1 MSADGPNADP
11 SAVFVSDIH
20 ITSPDSGRGRLFL
33 DFLKSLSGRAGL
45 THLFMLGDI
54 FDLWVADHRY
64 FVERYAAIIA
74 EIRRLKSE
82 DVKIS
87 YFEGNHDLYLK
98 HFWRDELG
106 LTVHEGPTQL
116 TLGNT
121 RVRLEHGDQ
130 MDPDD
135 RGYLFLR
142 WFLRTPPIRFL
153 NRHLPGRFVA
163 RLGDRASASSRQ
175 YTTHRKSIEPSTAV
189 AKLRDHARRVHAEVP
204 FDLIITGHVHVR
216 DDCEIDAASGRFRAV
231 NLGSWFDRPC
241 YFKLDAGGARFV
253 ELGDV
258 PPDEMKTASVEQVGK
273 TS

>member
-1 MSADGPNADP
+1 M
-11 SAVFVSDIH
+11 FVSDIH

-33 DFLKSLSGRAGL
+33 DFLKSLSGHAGL

-64 FVERYAAIIA
+64 FVERYASIID
-74 EIRRLKSE
+74 EIRRLRE
-82 DVKIS
+82 EGVAIS

-98 HFWRDELG
+98 HFWCKELG
-106 LTVHEGPTQL
+106 LTVCEGPTQI

-130 MDPDD
+130 TDPDD
-135 RGYLFLR
+135 KGYLFLR

-163 RLGDRASASSRQ
+163 KLGDRASASSRQ
-175 YTTHRKSIEPSTAV
+175 YTTHRKSIGPSA
-189 AKLRDHARRVHAEVP
+189 AIKKLRDHARRVHAEAP

-216 DDCEIDAASGRFRAV
+216 DDCEIDTDTGSFRAV

-241 YFKLDAGGARFV
+241 YFRLDQSGARFV
-253 ELGDV
+253 ELGDAPLDENAT
-258 PPDEMKTASVEQVGK
+258 PPVAEIGEAT
-273 TS
+273 

>member
-1 MSADGPNADP
+1 M
-11 SAVFVSDIH
+11 FVSDIH

-33 DFLKSLSGRAGL
+33 DFLKSLSGHAGL

-64 FVERYAAIIA
+64 FVERYAKIID
-74 EIRRLKSE
+74 EIRRLRSE
-82 DVKIS
+82 GVDIS

-106 LTVHEGPTQL
+106 VTVHAGPTQV
-116 TLGNT
+116 TLGDT

-130 MDPDD
+130 TDPDD

-163 RLGDRASASSRQ
+163 KLGDRASASSRQ

-189 AKLRDHARRVHAEVP
+189 AKLRDHARRVHAEAP

-216 DDCEIDAASGRFRAV
+216 DDCEIDTDTGSFRAV

-241 YFKLDAGGARFV
+241 YFRLDQSGARFV
-253 ELGDV
+253 ELGDAPLDENAT
-258 PPDEMKTASVEQVGK
+258 PPVAEIGEAT
-273 TS
+273 